1 MCPLGVWVGCAEY
14 AGGGSSVEILG
25 VGRVASEEGCWVCGE
40 ALLVLFLTTVVVEA
54 DSDGVTDSVIVP
66 FGFVSC
72 EALSRKEKL
81 CAVLVAS
88 ML

>member
-1 MCPLGVWVGCAEY
+1 MWAGCAEY
-14 AGGGSSVEILG
+14 ARGGSSVEILG
-25 VGRVASEEGCWVCGE
+25 AGRGPSEEGRWVWGE
-40 ALLVLFLTTVVVEA
+40 ALLLVLFLTTVVVEA
-54 DSDGVTDSVIVP
+54 DFGGVTDSVIVP

-81 CAVLVAS
+81 CAVFVAS